1 MFAVSGGT
9 ANLTG
14 LQIDVSDD
22 FAVYTIRPQFNPAPD
37 GTETAT
43 MNIAAGKCVNQFS
56 VELIPP

>member
-1 MFAVSGGT
+1 MSGGT

-43 MNIAAGKCVNQFS
+43 INIAAGKCVN
-56 VELIPP
+56 